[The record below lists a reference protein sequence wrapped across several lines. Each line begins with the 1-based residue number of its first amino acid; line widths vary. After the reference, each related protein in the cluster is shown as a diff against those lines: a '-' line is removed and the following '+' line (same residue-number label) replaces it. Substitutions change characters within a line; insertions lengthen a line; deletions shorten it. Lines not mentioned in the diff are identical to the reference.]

1 MEYIGYSIGKT
12 YVRLLGV
19 MNGLEGIKL
28 NTKNPLYRVMLI
40 SLTATPLLMSERQ
53 GVESDQNLINQFLND
68 SVSISSL
75 AIIAYPSFN
84 GWLASA

>member
-12 YVRLLGV
+12 NVRLLGV

-28 NTKNPLYRVMLI
+28 NTKNPLYRVMPI

-68 SVSISSL
+68 SVSISSF